1 MSLSEENSNGFP
13 NVEED
18 VSKNNDEHDGDEA
31 TPFVPSGKNWDRT
44 RFDFNF
50 DFDRWMGKYVRWTDE
65 KPMLSRCVVSAI
77 TASVGVLLA
86 RATTTGSNSKLSVRS
101 QIRQNRP
108 LHEGIDVL
116 EAISFA
122 VHGGLVAG
130 PLSYY
135 M

>member
-1 MSLSEENSNGFP
+1 MSLSEEPSNGSP
-13 NVEED
+13 NVEGE
-18 VSKNNDEHDGDEA
+18 SESNDEHDGDEA
-31 TPFVPSGKNWDRT
+31 TPLVPSGKNRDRPGFG
-44 RFDFNF
+44 FDF
-50 DFDRWMGKYVRWTDE
+50 DFDRWMRKYVRWTDE

-86 RATTTGSNSKLSVRS
+86 HATTTGSNSKLSVRS
-101 QIRQNRP
+101 QFRQKRP
-108 LHEGIDVL
+108 LHEGIDML
-116 EAISFA
+116 EVISFA